1 MVICNICQS
10 ELEDEEK
17 LKIHKECVHKK
28 LIWCDDCDEYFLLES
43 HLENHLNVVH
53 FLRKY
58 VKKWNIQFQR
68 RKLKSVVGPNSLV
81 SWPWTKSLAWNCP
94 NNLATWPSTC
104 KIEPSLK
111 AKTGGTP
118 GISWYWQ
125 IRSSLVSPLWVELG
139 S

>member
-1 MVICNICQS
+1 MLPLNRLRETDSPDIEIIRDLAGTDTSDWPDRYIKLFMFNHLVNRENENSLNELSKDDNVEIVAIQIKTKVRRFRFYTKMVICNICQS

-58 VKKWNIQFQR
+58 VKK
-68 RKLKSVVGPNSLV
+68 
-81 SWPWTKSLAWNCP
+81 
-94 NNLATWPSTC
+94 
-104 KIEPSLK
+104 
-111 AKTGGTP
+111 
-118 GISWYWQ
+118 
-125 IRSSLVSPLWVELG
+125 
-139 S
+139 